1 MAVTS
6 SRSPLRKKRWGQQWA
21 LDKNARLVWARMKR
35 LYRSAYLYRSR
46 IYGGHEMAKRDNTD
60 CKQMAAHESLQ
71 IREPRLLV
79 AVSAVYAAC
88 AA

>member
-1 MAVTS
+1 MSAN
-6 SRSPLRKKRWGQQWA
+6 
-21 LDKNARLVWARMKR
+21 KNARPVWARMKR

-46 IYGGHEMAKRDNTD
+46 TFAGYEMAKRDNTD
-60 CKQMAAHESLQ
+60 CKQMAVQESLQ

-79 AVSAVYAAC
+79 AVSVGYAAC

>member
-1 MAVTS
+1 MAATS
-6 SRSPLRKKRWGQQWA
+6 SRSPLREKRWGQRCA
-21 LDKNARLVWARMKR
+21 LDKNARPVWARMQR

-46 IYGGHEMAKRDNTD
+46 TFGGCEMAKRDNTD
-60 CKQMAAHESLQ
+60 CKQIAVQESLQ

-79 AVSAVYAAC
+79 AVSVGYAAC